1 MEQIENKEKYDVKQK
16 HISRHFCQSVSQKH
30 ASHFYSTFEQAVYLT
45 NFFDCPFYRNL
56 ALKRT
61 PVPAF

>member
-16 HISRHFCQSVSQKH
+16 HISRHFSQSVKNMPVI
-30 ASHFYSTFEQAVYLT
+30 STLLFNKVYLT
-45 NFFDCPFYRNL
+45 NFFDCPFYLNL